1 MLTIP
6 LQAMPSQSLRV
17 MLNGQLCSIRIYTL
31 STGLYLDLSV
41 LGTEILQG
49 QLCVDRAYLVRDAYL
64 GFIGDLAFVDT
75 VSDTDPVYTGLGTQY
90 QLIYFAPAD
99 LPSVIS

>member
-41 LGTEILQG
+41 LGVEILQT

-75 VSDTDPVYTGLGTQY
+75 LSGTDPVYTGLGTQY

-99 LPSVIS
+99 LPARL

>member
-6 LQAMPSQSLRV
+6 LQAVPSQSLRV

-41 LGTEILQG
+41 LGVEILQT
-49 QLCVDRAYLVRDAYL
+49 QLCVDRAYLVRDEYL

-75 VSDTDPVYTGLGTQY
+75 LSATDPVYMGLGTQY

-99 LPSVIS
+99 LPSSL

>member
-6 LQAMPSQSLRV
+6 LQAVPSQSFRIT
-17 MLNGQLCSIRIYTL
+17 LNGQVCSFTIYSR

-41 LGTEILQG
+41 LGTVILQG
-49 QLCVDRAYLVRDAYL
+49 QLVVDRAYLVRDKYL
-64 GFIGDLAFVDT
+64 GFIGDIAMVD
-75 VSDTDPVYTGLGTQY
+75 VLSDTDPIYTGLGTQY

-99 LPSVIS
+99 LPVVA